1 VKAALTITL
10 LVLVVFFSA
19 CKTCR
24 VTSVEDAAT
33 YTTRGYETRIAVYKT
48 GMDGKIWGAF
58 MWTHH
63 AQAQVYVNNRWKWVG
78 MFGLSDSPTFS
89 IAGDEIQY
97 WKVTDYVLY
106 LRKNRLYY

>member
-1 VKAALTITL
+1 VKAALIITL
-10 LVLVVFFSA
+10 ALVVSICA

-24 VTSVEDAAT
+24 VTSVEDAVK
-33 YTTRGYETRIAVYKT
+33 YTTKGYDTRIVVYKT
-48 GMDGKIWGAF
+48 GMDGRIWGAF

-63 AQAQVYVNNRWKWVG
+63 AQAQVYVNNRWKWIG

-106 LRKNRLYY
+106 LKRNRLYY